1 MLTTEEKNI
10 ISLIATDLE
19 TGRHLIRQKSE
30 WKKVLKSCGNNLKQ
44 EDYDKMVKELKTAME
59 NFDWLSDNDKSNVRE
74 KEILLNFKAS
84 QDYDFYIGINKFA
97 ECRKI

>member
-30 WKKVLKSCGNNLKQ
+30 WKKALKSCGNNLKQ
-44 EDYDKMVKELKTAME
+44 EDYDKMVKELKVAME
-59 NFDWLSDNDKSNVRE
+59 NFEWTSNEDKSNARE
-74 KEILLNFKAS
+74 KEILICFKS
-84 QDYDFYIGINKFA
+84 RQDYDFYIGIRR
-97 ECRKI
+97 CV

>member
-44 EDYDKMVKELKTAME
+44 EDYGKLVEELDKAIEH
-59 NFDWLSDNDKSNVRE
+59 FSWYSDKDESTPRE
-74 KEILLNFKAS
+74 KAILVQFKS
-84 QDYDFYIGINKFA
+84 CQDHDFYRIIDKKVEIA
-97 ECRKI
+97 